1 MKLQIEFTSRARL
14 TLLAL
19 SLLISLGLPV
29 LLNLAVPPPTLRDE
43 MRGGLPDLNDLF
55 DPLAYAHGMYAPE
68 VAPDGMTFR
77 WSGAHAALTFPY
89 AAQLGR
95 NMTVG
100 VRLAGVRTP
109 GQSPPNVTIALNG
122 KEIGSFTATTEP
134 TVYTATLDTHVTPNP
149 GLDPAHVQVEIS
161 SDTVTIPPDPRQLGV
176 VVDWIE
182 LKPGRSSTE
191 TVLEAAVWGITLL
204 AVLIIATARL
214 PLMWGVAYG
223 VGALISFIVL
233 HLTYLPRGIGLPVEI
248 GLAGVAWGVVAWL
261 APKAKPVWGLGL
273 AMCGMWLVIAGR
285 IMGDWQ
291 MDDAYISYRY
301 AWNLLHGHGL
311 VYNPGEVVEGY
322 TNFLWTLFSAI
333 PISLGVPPATVTLAA
348 NIALSIGIVALTFH
362 IAAGLS
368 GRAYVW
374 PLLSAALIVTDGSI
388 VSYGARGSGME
399 SALFAFLV
407 LLAAACL
414 WSSQETR
421 IAWRVCGGIALA
433 LASLTRPE
441 GLLVAAV
448 FLGVRA
454 WQDIKRSS
462 KFKVQGSK
470 LDLPSGKLLLAALVP
485 FLVIVVP
492 YQAWRIIFYGY
503 PFPNTFYAKT
513 GATLALIERGW
524 NYAAY
529 FLGERWLLVA
539 LAIFGLAFNLFQR
552 AAIRGMTLAF
562 LILIPLY
569 TLYIIWIG
577 GDHFPAWRFFVPIV
591 APLVIVAVDAA
602 RRATQGFSLAAPSM
616 RWATAMLS
624 LVISAY
630 IVSAL
635 WLQEPESVQAESTRL
650 HNTYV
655 NRWGAAGIW
664 LRDNTL
670 PGTWTA
676 AKGAGAIAYYSER
689 PVIDVY
695 GLNDLHIGHLGVA
708 TMGESNPGHDKSD
721 PVYVLDREP
730 DYILDEWLG
739 YFQPVKGRLKQEYKY
754 EVSRAATGHDIAW
767 WHRK

>member
-1 MKLQIEFTSRARL
+1 MHSKAFPTVRL

-19 SLLISLGLPV
+19 ALVISLGLSV

-43 MRGGLPDLNDLF
+43 MRGGMPGLNDLF

-77 WSGAHAALTFPY
+77 WSGANATLTFPY

-100 VRLAGVRTP
+100 VRLSTIRAP
-109 GQSPPNVTIALNG
+109 GQPLPNVTIALNG
-122 KEIGSFTATTEP
+122 KEAESFIATTELK
-134 TVYTATLDTHVTPNP
+134 VYTATLDTNATPNS
-149 GLDPAHVQVEIS
+149 GLDPAHVQVDIS
-161 SDTVTIPPDPRQLGV
+161 SDAVTIPPDPRQLGV

-182 LKPGRSSTE
+182 IRPEKNSAE
-191 TVLEAAVWGITLL
+191 IVLESAVWGITLL
-204 AVLIIATARL
+204 AVLIIAIARL
-214 PLMWGVAYG
+214 PLMWGMAYG
-223 VGALISFIVL
+223 LGALISFVLL

-248 GLAGVAWGVVAWL
+248 GLAGLAWAVAAWL
-261 APKAKPVWGLGL
+261 APKARPVWGIGL
-273 AMCGMWLVIAGR
+273 AVCGLWLVIAGR

-333 PISLGVPPATVTLAA
+333 PISLGIPPASVTLAA

-362 IAAGLS
+362 IVARLS

-374 PLLSAALIVTDGSI
+374 PLLAAGLIATDGSI

-399 SALFAFLV
+399 SVLFAFLV
-407 LLAAACL
+407 LLAAAFL
-414 WSSQETR
+414 WASQETR
-421 IAWRVCGGIALA
+421 IEWRVCGGIAFA

-448 FLGVRA
+448 FLGARA
-454 WQDIKRSS
+454 WQDFKRSPKS
-462 KFKVQGSK
+462 K
-470 LDLPSGKLLLAALVP
+470 PAAGKLLLAALVP
-485 FLVIVVP
+485 FLAIVVP
-492 YQAWRIIFYGY
+492 YEAWRITFYGY

-513 GATLALIERGW
+513 GATLALIGRGW
-524 NYAAY
+524 NYTAY

-539 LAIFGLAFNLFQR
+539 LAILGLAFSLFLR
-552 AAIRGMTLAF
+552 RAIRGVTLAF

-569 TLYIIWIG
+569 TIYILWIG
-577 GDHFPAWRFFVPIV
+577 GDHFPAWRFFVPVV

-602 RRATQGFSLAAPSM
+602 RRASQGFSLATPWM

-624 LVISAY
+624 LVVSAY

-635 WLQEPESVQAESTRL
+635 WLQEPESVQAELSRL

-664 LRDNTL
+664 LRDNTP
-670 PGTWTA
+670 PGTWIA
-676 AKGAGAIAYYSER
+676 AKGAGAIAYYSEQ
-689 PVIDVY
+689 PVIDMY

-708 TMGESNPGHDKSD
+708 TMGASNPGHDKID
-721 PVYVLDREP
+721 PQYVLDRHP
-730 DYILDEWLG
+730 DYILDEWVP
-739 YFQPVKGRLKQEYKY
+739 YFQPIKGRVKQDYEY
-754 EVSRAATGHDIAW
+754 EVIRALTGHDIAW